1 MHNMS
6 KERHFWVEGCTSS
19 RWRRLA
25 THRLTLSME
34 VMVVVVPYLIRLHDV
49 SIRHLYYNV
58 SRCFMYQSQCKQ
70 VLYHWHKLVSL
81 IFRYR
86 LDLFLTNLLN
96 DTFAISKFL
105 SSKRNRNRG
114 QDWLL
119 QAQNEKK
126 KKFSHRKST
135 SCRGILHL
143 LYGNLSSPLWILTF
157 ERSERPLTRLRM
169 FQAQI

>member
-19 RWRRLA
+19 RWRHLA

-86 LDLFLTNLLN
+86 LGLFLTNLLN

-105 SSKRNRNRG
+105 SSKETENRG

-126 KKFSHRKST
+126 KSH
-135 SCRGILHL
+135 IEDL
-143 LYGNLSSPLWILTF
+143 LVVGASYTCCMEIQARPLWILTF